1 MDERTEGY
9 APLRDYAA
17 IGDGRTI
24 ALVAKDGSIDWL
36 CLPHLDSSAVF
47 AGLLDAKRG
56 GAFSLA
62 PTVPYDMHRHYLE
75 GTNVLEAT
83 FSTDTGTAR
92 VTDAMTIPSAGWS
105 ADLCPERELVRCV
118 EGVAGVVSFHWSVAP
133 RFHNAQARTR
143 IGRRDGVPMAWCRG
157 DAFAVCSW
165 DAGLP
170 NVMNEEIFGTFSTA
184 GSRALVVLS
193 AAHGKPLVLPARSEV
208 EARLET
214 TIAWWKSWTIT
225 YDGPWREAVERSA
238 LALKLLVHAPSGAVA
253 AAATTSLPEEIG
265 GERNWDYR
273 FSWVR
278 DSAFI
283 LSALL
288 QLGRSDEAEAFFW
301 WVMHASQR
309 THPRLQVLY
318 RLDGGSR
325 ATERPID
332 LAGYQQSRPVRV
344 GNGAADQVQL
354 DIYGDLLQ
362 AAWLFAGAG
371 NPIDADIARR
381 LAEIADLVCRIW
393 TEPDAGLWEVRS
405 GPQHFTQSKI
415 MCWIA
420 LDRAIRLGE
429 RGALPSGHVG
439 QWREQATKIQT
450 FLEER
455 CWSETKRSYVR
466 FAGTEDLDASLLLG
480 VLFGY
485 VPLVEGRLE
494 ATVEAI
500 RVELSHGLL
509 VHRYAGEDGLAG
521 QEGAFLA
528 CSFWLAEALARV
540 GRHQEALDLMDGL
553 VALANDVGLFAEE
566 IDPTSGAF
574 LGNLPQALT
583 HLGLINAALAVQPNV
598 SK

>member
-1 MDERTEGY
+1 
-9 APLRDYAA
+9 
-17 IGDGRTI
+17 
-24 ALVAKDGSIDWL
+24 
-36 CLPHLDSSAVF
+36 
-47 AGLLDAKRG
+47 
-56 GAFSLA
+56 
-62 PTVPYDMHRHYLE
+62 
-75 GTNVLEAT
+75 
-83 FSTDTGTAR
+83 
-92 VTDAMTIPSAGWS
+92 
-105 ADLCPERELVRCV
+105 
-118 EGVAGVVSFHWSVAP
+118 
-133 RFHNAQARTR
+133 
-143 IGRRDGVPMAWCRG
+143 
-157 DAFAVCSW
+157 
-165 DAGLP
+165 
-170 NVMNEEIFGTFSTA
+170 MNEEIFGTFSTA